1 MHFRIEESLQ
11 AVDTRHDGPMTK
23 VNMAGAQIDP
33 LMKPVTQAETRHCR
47 GYEWSFSRRLAFSLC
62 DRRLRFR

>member
-33 LMKPVTQAETRHCR
+33 LMKPVTPAWRR
-47 GYEWSFSRRLAFSLC
+47 SRL
-62 DRRLRFR
+62 